1 MQEHPAALVERAAA
15 AASQDRQSITRV
27 AAEAV
32 TATMR
37 QAHGSPA
44 ALGELAV
51 VERVAD
57 RQEPQQPESPI
68 VAVVAVVDAQWRIS
82 RH

>member
-32 TATMR
+32 TATIR

-44 ALGELAV
+44 ALGEREEAV
-51 VERVAD
+51 LVQD
-57 RQEPQQPESPI
+57 RPEPQ
-68 VAVVAVVDAQWRIS
+68 
-82 RH
+82 